1 MAAENARRVL
11 RVDPESAR
19 CTEASPL
26 SLDAQVYGSV
36 SAELGC
42 PDETKMLR

>member
-26 SLDAQVYGSV
+26 SLDAQM
-36 SAELGC
+36 
-42 PDETKMLR
+42 KLRC